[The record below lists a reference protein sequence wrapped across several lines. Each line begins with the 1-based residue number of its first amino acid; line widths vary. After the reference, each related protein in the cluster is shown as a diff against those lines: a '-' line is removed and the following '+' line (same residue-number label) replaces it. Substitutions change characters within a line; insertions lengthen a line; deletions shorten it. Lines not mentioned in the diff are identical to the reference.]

1 MEKSPYDDIL
11 HLPHH
16 VSTVHPRMSLR
27 DRAAQ
32 FSPFAALVGYG
43 DIIDETAR
51 PTIPKRELDEGEQA
65 ELDRR
70 IGILAAHLQEKPV
83 VTIEYFVPDAVK
95 TGGAYEFKSGRLV
108 RISPVRKNLALADG
122 TVIRFCDVAGIEGEL
137 LRGEF
142 SQTDCREI

>member
-1 MEKSPYDDIL
+1 MEKMPYDDII

-16 VSTVHPRMSLR
+16 VSAVHSRMSLR

-43 DIIDETAR
+43 DVIDETAR
-51 PTIPKRELDEGEQA
+51 STALKRELDETEKA

-70 IGILAAHLQEKPV
+70 IGILAAHLREKPV
-83 VTIEYFVPDAVK
+83 VTIEHFVPDAIK
-95 TGGAYEFKSGRLV
+95 TGGAYEFKSGPIV
-108 RISPVRKNLALADG
+108 RISPVRKNLTLADG

-137 LRGEF
+137 FCGEF
-142 SQTDCREI
+142 